1 LGLEQLRSVFSR
13 NVGNTNFKKNDVTTM
28 DSEFNVGVDSQIELA
43 FENVNPVTKLAGP
56 PLMTKYTK
64 VGFDVSGTDG
74 IGGIFNSTKTKYYK
88 SFGEVN
94 KPMGYGNS
102 LLGNDI
108 ITLGN
113 IGNGL
118 GGGVGLGY
126 PSKISAIT
134 KYTENKNVAPDS
146 YIKSGRIN
154 TERTLVQKTI
164 PAYNELILRNQRGSE
179 GISEQRTITIGNTDF
194 GTNQLGQNTAWDSL
208 YESNH
213 ESKGIGYNY
222 GLYVSNTFGIRD
234 GGPNVRGLS
243 RTQGIGL
250 GAGEPYIISKIPDG
264 DEIGAI
270 RGGRIQGL
278 ANRSMPIARALTDT
292 LRLTKYLASPA
303 GLLSIA
309 TQNIHNFIPANV
321 VRKSGDDGGDKLVR
335 VPQRFQSIYNPA
347 STLLSAGG
355 RLIGMTLPNAL
366 VRRSQPGLGNIF
378 NPEKYSGAEG
388 LVKNTI
394 QETFERA
401 TPPPTEELSFLDQ
414 ISETLNNVLEGEV
427 PVTKTMTGD
436 KMTLAPMRMGDM
448 LASEGPDTWA
458 VGQEEQNTDGQTN
471 FGVNLESS
479 ENGMPFYF
487 KDLRDDTYVVF
498 RAYIDGITENI
509 SPSWSSTNYLGR
521 SEPVYVYERTERDIS
536 FNISLMSQTESEL
549 NAIYQKLNRLTSMC
563 YPEYQMD
570 TIGGRAGKLRMK
582 PPLVKFRL
590 GELFGAEGNEM
601 IGFLKSISNTVP
613 DTATWETKRGKRVPK
628 YIQAGISFQVIHM
641 KVPSLDF
648 AKPNPTETFYGT
660 NMMTVENDG
669 VGVG

>member
-1 LGLEQLRSVFSR
+1 MGLEHLKSVFSDIKPFGATIEKSTSDIDWPSD
-13 NVGNTNFKKNDVTTM
+13 NIEKTTT
-28 DSEFNVGVDSQIELA
+28 ELIA
-43 FENVNPVTKLAGP
+43 IENVTPITKLSGP

-64 VGFDVSGTDG
+64 VGFDISGTDG

-88 SFGEVN
+88 SFGEIN

-102 LLGNDI
+102 VLGNDI

-118 GGGVGLGY
+118 GDGVGLGY
-126 PSKISAIT
+126 PSKISALT
-134 KYTENKNVAPDS
+134 KYTENKNVAPNS

-194 GTNQLGQNTAWDSL
+194 GTTQLGQNTAWDSL

-222 GLYVSNTFGIRD
+222 GVYVNNTFGIRD
-234 GGPNVRGLS
+234 GGPNIRGIS
-243 RTQGIGL
+243 RTQGLGF

-264 DEIGAI
+264 DIGAI
-270 RGGRIQGL
+270 SGGRIQGL

-292 LRLTKYLASPA
+292 LRLTKYLASPV
-303 GLLSIA
+303 GLLNIL
-309 TQNIHNFIPANV
+309 TKNIHNFIPANV
-321 VRKSGDDGGDKLVR
+321 VRKTDDDGNDILVR

-347 STLLSAGG
+347 STLLAAGG
-355 RLIGMTLPNAL
+355 RLIGMDLPNAL
-366 VRRSQPGLGNIF
+366 VRRSQPGFGNIF
-378 NPEKYSGAEG
+378 NPEKYTGPEG
-388 LVKNTI
+388 LVTNTI
-394 QETFERA
+394 EQTFERA
-401 TPPPTEELSFLDQ
+401 TPIATEELSFLDQ
-414 ISETLNNVLEGEV
+414 IVDAVNNVLEGEV
-427 PVTKTMTGD
+427 PVTKPLTGD

-458 VGQEEQNTDGQTN
+458 VGQEEANDNQTN

-479 ENGMPFYF
+479 DNGMPFYF

-498 RAYIDGITENI
+498 RAYIDGLTENI

-563 YPEYQMD
+563 YPEYQAD

-628 YIQAGISFQVIHM
+628 YIQVGISFQVIHM